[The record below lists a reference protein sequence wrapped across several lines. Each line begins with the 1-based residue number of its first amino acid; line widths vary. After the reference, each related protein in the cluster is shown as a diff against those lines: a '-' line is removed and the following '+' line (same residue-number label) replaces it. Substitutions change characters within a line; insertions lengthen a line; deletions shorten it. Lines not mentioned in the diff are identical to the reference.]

1 MISPELFHMGPDEG
15 PGLLVGVTG
24 VHEQEEDAVERRG
37 SGYRVLPPEL
47 PGVHEGGKD
56 VGLDLDALVPVE
68 RTVDIPAPL
77 VGELAEKEQAA
88 EAEKADQAHELLFEQ
103 LSAEQREMMEL
114 CEDVANSE
122 ATRENEYYYRAGF
135 RDGVSLDRLIKQIRE
150 DNK

>member
-1 MISPELFHMGPDEG
+1 MEDKDFLELIISERMGMHHDTFKKE
-15 PGLLVGVTG
+15 
-24 VHEQEEDAVERRG
+24 
-37 SGYRVLPPEL
+37 Y
-47 PGVHEGGKD
+47 
-56 VGLDLDALVPVE
+56 
-68 RTVDIPAPL
+68 PL
-77 VGELAEKEQAA
+77 TEKQAA

-122 ATRENEYYYRAGF
+122 ATRENEYYYRVGF